1 MTNAE
6 SGGSTSTRHI
16 QTSGLRRPSTEPR
29 MVKLFLLAIISVVS
43 CANAVLL
50 LVPDLPGVVVLVHL
64 IVAAVL
70 PFAAAMTVLFRQ
82 DRP

>member
-1 MTNAE
+1 
-6 SGGSTSTRHI
+6 
-16 QTSGLRRPSTEPR
+16 

-43 CANAVLL
+43 FATAALL
-50 LVPDLPGVVVLVHL
+50 LVPDLPVDVALVHL